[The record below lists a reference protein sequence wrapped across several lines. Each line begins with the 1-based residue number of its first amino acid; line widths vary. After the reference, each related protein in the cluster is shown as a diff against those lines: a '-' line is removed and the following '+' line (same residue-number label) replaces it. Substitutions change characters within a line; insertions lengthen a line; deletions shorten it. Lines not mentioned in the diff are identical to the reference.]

1 MEDTDRSAAY
11 RMARWDYT
19 LRPDE
24 LARPNVLVVEDD
36 PDIREMLATL
46 LDLAGFAAVTCDSAE
61 AGLNALREQAFDVI
75 LTDYAL
81 PRHSGL
87 WFLEHAEA
95 EGLIL
100 DTPVLIVTAHP
111 DVVAGPYEVIRKPF
125 DLDDLV
131 ERVRYRL
138 EGDGPRRRRTPAAR
152 DNSQRDGRG
161 GAADPPSPVELIL
174 YVNSKSSQTTAA
186 VKNVEKILAR
196 LPSSRVKLSVHD
208 LSVDPSPILPGSGP
222 ITPGT
227 LVRRTAGPRTFIMG
241 HITNPDLLLELLADC
256 EPES

>member
-1 MEDTDRSAAY
+1 MEDTDRSSAY

-46 LDLAGFAAVTCDSAE
+46 LDLAGFAAVTCDTAE

-111 DVVAGPYEVIRKPF
+111 DVVAGPYEVIQKPF

-138 EGDGPRRRRTPAAR
+138 EGDGPRRRRAPAT
-152 DNSQRDGRG
+152 RDGRDG
-161 GAADPPSPVELIL
+161 RDGAPPPPSPVELIL
-174 YVNSKSSQTTAA
+174 YVNSRSPHTTAA
-186 VKNVEKILAR
+186 VKNMEKVLAR

-208 LSVDPSPILPGSGP
+208 LSVDPSPTLPGVGP

-256 EPES
+256 EADS

>member
-1 MEDTDRSAAY
+1 
-11 RMARWDYT
+11 
-19 LRPDE
+19 
-24 LARPNVLVVEDD
+24 
-36 PDIREMLATL
+36 MLSTL
-46 LDLAGFAAVTCDSAE
+46 LDLAGFSAVTCDSAE

-111 DVVAGPYEVIRKPF
+111 DVVAGPYEVIQKPF

-138 EGDGPRRRRTPAAR
+138 EGDGPRRRRAPSTP
-152 DNSQRDGRG
+152 DGRHDGNG
-161 GAADPPSPVELIL
+161 GSADAACPVELIL
-174 YVNSKSSQTTAA
+174 YVNSQSPQSTAA
-186 VKNVEKILAR
+186 VKNVEKVLAR

-208 LSVDPSPILPGSGP
+208 LAVDPSPAIPGSGP

-241 HITNPDLLLELLADC
+241 HITNPELLLELLADC
-256 EPES
+256 ETDQN

>member
-1 MEDTDRSAAY
+1 MEDT
-11 RMARWDYT
+11 ARFPAGPAPWDYSHGQ
-19 LRPDE
+19 DD
-24 LARPNVLVVEDD
+24 LARPTVLVVEDD
-36 PDIREMLATL
+36 PDIREMLSTL
-46 LDLAGFAAVTCDSAE
+46 MDLAGFSAVMCETAE
-61 AGLNALREQAFDVI
+61 AGLNALREEAFDAI

-87 WFLEHAEA
+87 WLLHQAEA

-111 DVVAGPYEVIRKPF
+111 DVVAGPYEVIQKPF

-138 EGDGPRRRRTPAAR
+138 EGHGPRRRRGPSAG
-152 DNSQRDGRG
+152 NGRNEGEG
-161 GAADPPSPVELIL
+161 GATKAPAPVELIL
-174 YVNSKSSQTTAA
+174 YVNSRSEQSLAA
-186 VKNVEKILAR
+186 VKSVEKVLGR

-208 LSVDPSPILPGSGP
+208 LSFDPSPRMPGSET

-227 LVRRTAGPRTFIMG
+227 LVRKTAGPRTFIMG
-241 HITNPDLLLELLADC
+241 HITNPELLLELLADC
-256 EPES
+256 DADQN